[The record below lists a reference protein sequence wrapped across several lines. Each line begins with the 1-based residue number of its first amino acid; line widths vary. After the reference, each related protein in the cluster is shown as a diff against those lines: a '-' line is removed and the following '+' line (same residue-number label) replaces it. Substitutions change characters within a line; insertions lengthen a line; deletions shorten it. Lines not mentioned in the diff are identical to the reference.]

1 MAMND
6 EETSWISPKAGI
18 RNSSLG
24 GQGLFATEKIN
35 LGETVVVWKGHYCGA
50 REAQEAKGVGKL
62 IMQWDEDL
70 YSIEERGSDDGYFIN
85 HSCDPNLWMK
95 DAFTLT
101 ARRDIQAGEEITADY
116 ILWEADEDYIA
127 KWVCHCGSPQCRKKV
142 TGQDWR
148 NPTLQAVYRNH
159 FSPLLNK
166 RIKNLFLHRH

>member
-1 MAMND
+1 MNGD
-6 EETSWISPKAGI
+6 GKSWINPKAEI
-18 RNSSLG
+18 RDSSIG
-24 GQGLFATEKIN
+24 GRGLFAKEMIAG
-35 LGETVVVWKGHYCGA
+35 GETVVIWKGSYCTSKQA
-50 REAQEAKGVGKL
+50 LKAKDAGKL

-70 YSIEERGSDDGYFIN
+70 YSIEERGRDDGYFIN

-116 ILWEADEDYIA
+116 ILWEADENYIA
-127 KWVCHCGSPQCRKKV
+127 KWICHCGSPQCRKKI

-148 NPTLQAVYRNH
+148 NQTLQALYRNH

-166 RIKNLFLHRH
+166 RINRLSLHRH